1 MLKWRRLTLLGNGQV
16 RKTIKVEIKNAED
29 LQNLVKAIGGNVQ
42 VMNKSVVN
50 QPKIQVKK
58 VSPEDRPMESN
69 NGKQLWAKS
78 YLNRALRS

>member
-1 MLKWRRLTLLGNGQV
+1 MET
-16 RKTIKVEIKNAED
+16 KNAED

-58 VSPEDRPMESN
+58 VSPEDRPMRVITGN
-69 NGKQLWAKS
+69 NCGRNLI
-78 YLNRALRS
+78 